1 MFSLFNKGV
10 NQLKFIGWDIE
21 SQITITNPQW
31 YFLHAGL
38 LQDIEGLITYKLY
51 SEKEIN
57 KISESM
63 NFSILDVANFELVN
77 REKSI
82 KEIKSVGSAS
92 LVKCKKSC
100 SGMYHL
106 DTGVDTTEEEF
117 DQVFRSL
124 CDIGFIVGNDDNA
137 ILLNNRP
144 SWSFLHKKFFNES
157 GVVINRGFEFY
168 DLSLFITEVN
178 GIIKGSCRFQV

>member
-1 MFSLFNKGV
+1 
-10 NQLKFIGWDIE
+10 
-21 SQITITNPQW
+21 
-31 YFLHAGL
+31 
-38 LQDIEGLITYKLY
+38 
-51 SEKEIN
+51 
-57 KISESM
+57 
-63 NFSILDVANFELVN
+63 
-77 REKSI
+77 
-82 KEIKSVGSAS
+82 
-92 LVKCKKSC
+92 
-100 SGMYHL
+100 MYHL

-117 DQVFRSL
+117 DQVFKSL

-144 SWSFLHKKFFNES
+144 SWSFLHKKFFKES

>member
-1 MFSLFNKGV
+1 MELLSFR
-10 NQLKFIGWDIE
+10 GWDIE
-21 SQITITNPQW
+21 SQVGVVHPQW
-31 YFLHAGL
+31 YFENAEKLIELENVFIEKVYSMNELH
-38 LQDIEGLITYKLY
+38 Q
-51 SEKEIN
+51 
-57 KISESM
+57 ISELL
-63 NFSILDVANFELVN
+63 NLSILDIAIFEMVD

-92 LVKCKKSC
+92 LVKSKKSC

-117 DQVFRSL
+117 DQVFKSL
-124 CDIGFIVGNDDNA
+124 CDIGFIVGNDENA

-144 SWSFLHKKFFNES
+144 SWSFLHKKFFKES

>member
-1 MFSLFNKGV
+1 MFSLINKGV

-21 SQITITNPQW
+21 SQITSTHPQW

-38 LQDIEGLITYKLY
+38 LQDIEGFIIDKLY

-63 NFSILDVANFELVN
+63 NFSILDIAIFEMVD

-92 LVKCKKSC
+92 LVKSKKSC

-117 DQVFRSL
+117 DQVFKSL

-144 SWSFLHKKFFNES
+144 SWSFLHKKIFNES